1 MEQRLY
7 FPAKENAALFV
18 WVKKE
23 GAVFSLTP
31 ERDTALGTLTLR
43 DDEGAVMRRISF
55 FEKVTLPTGV
65 YSITLSPDAE
75 KTPLYMTVAWETG
88 AYPFLLNGPGVWH
101 ANFLENSFHFPT
113 GHVEL
118 FVAVPPSE
126 LDFTIST
133 SGIRRP
139 KLARIYRPDGSEYV
153 TRWLPEHAGWYEVD
167 IPHTEPTGYWRIVAE
182 SESKTFRLT
191 AWNGYAMFFEQPDDM
206 LPYAYFTPVCDQR
219 IDYRVTLWRGN
230 HRDVVIDRLYSERF
244 AVPYL
249 KGDLRL
255 EFNAGDRYSALD
267 LPMPKGD
274 CTSVKVSFDEL
285 LKVPDGWYFGDCHFH
300 SGYEDACCTPSVITK
315 AARCCG
321 ADFIFLSDHGGKM
334 VLDGGLMTHYEEGRF
349 HPYPA
354 QECMNKRCHMNFLN
368 IPFDINDK
376 NHDENDWLR
385 DAERKN
391 PEGNHYIPMLNHP
404 DDREFPGANTNYAR
418 SWFVAVENPDI
429 PLVEN
434 IAQYRMLFNHANR
447 GRPLTL
453 LRTTDTHDGTDYR
466 PASRG
471 IYIYTGD
478 KRDGNATVDALRA
491 GCVLATMSSGVF
503 MGYTVN
509 GEKPGTHFDLN
520 KVDTYDVEITLQMTD
535 YQIKEIAV
543 VRNENPVATFFP
555 EDKPIQ
561 TFRITLTREEILS
574 YRYVGCWLS
583 VIGYSE
589 RTPENRGNKHIAY
602 TKNIFAYSNPVYFDG
617 AEPIY

>member
-1 MEQRLY
+1 MQQQLY
-7 FPAKENAALFV
+7 YPAKEDAALFV
-18 WVKKE
+18 WVKRE
-23 GAVFSLTP
+23 GAVFRLAP
-31 ERDTALGTLTLR
+31 EREVALPMLTLR
-43 DDEGAVMRRISF
+43 DDEGLITRRIPF
-55 FEKVTLPTGV
+55 FEDITLPTGV
-65 YSITLSPDAE
+65 YSITISPDAE
-75 KTPLYMTVAWETG
+75 YTPLIFTVTAEGG
-88 AYPFLLNGPGVWH
+88 AYPFLLNGPGVHH
-101 ANFLENSFHFPT
+101 ANFMQNSLFFLQ
-113 GHVEL
+113 GVEDL
-118 FVAVPPSE
+118 YVAVPKSDI
-126 LDFTIST
+126 DFTIST
-133 SGIRRP
+133 SNVLRP
-139 KLARIYRPDGSEYV
+139 NLARIFRPDGTEYQEE
-153 TRWLPEHAGWYEVD
+153 WLPVHAGWFEID
-167 IPHTEPTGYWRIVAE
+167 IPHTEPTGYWHIVVG
-182 SESKTFRLT
+182 SERKFFRLT
-191 AWNGYAMFFEQPDDM
+191 AWNGYAVFFEQPDEM
-206 LPYAYFTPVCDQR
+206 LPYAYFTPVCDQK

-230 HRDVVIDRLYSERF
+230 HRDVVIDRLYHERF

-249 KGDLRL
+249 KGDIRL
-255 EFNAGDRYSALD
+255 EFNAGDRYSSMN

-274 CTSVKVSFDEL
+274 NTSVEVTFDEL
-285 LKVPDGWYFGDCHFH
+285 LKVPDGWYFGDCHVH
-300 SGYEDACCTPSVITK
+300 SGYEDACCTPAVITK

-321 ADFIFLSDHGGKM
+321 ADFVFLSDHGGKM
-334 VLDGGLMTHYEEGRF
+334 VLDGGLLTYHEEGWF

-368 IPFDINDK
+368 IPFDIDDK
-376 NHDENDWLR
+376 NHDENFWLR

-391 PEGNHYIPMLNHP
+391 PEGNRYIPMLNHP

-491 GCVLATMSSGVF
+491 GCVLATMSPGVF
-503 MGYTVN
+503 MSYTVN
-509 GEKPGTHFDLN
+509 GERPGTHFDLD
-520 KVDTYDVEITLQMTD
+520 KVDIFDIEITLQMTNH
-535 YQIKEIAV
+535 QIKEIVV

-555 EDKPIQ
+555 EDKPTQ
-561 TFRITLTREEILS
+561 VFRLTLTKEQILA

-583 VIGYSE
+583 LIGYSE
-589 RTPENRGNKHIAY
+589 KTPENRGNKHIAY